1 MSDAVSEAKS
11 FVKSVRVFLAVSGVI
26 ALAAGLVLLIWPG
39 KSATVFAGIAV
50 AIIGAYFV
58 IGGLV
63 YIALAIFSKE
73 KGGWSRI
80 GHILLGLLYIVAG
93 VIMFANFYASTA
105 VLIVIAMVIIGVSW
119 IIDGIVS
126 LSLLKS
132 AASKTWTIIYA
143 IIAIIAGIV
152 VCFAPL
158 YSAAVVWMVI
168 GISLIVIGIVQ
179 IIRAITMKSD
189 VSAAEALA

>member
-1 MSDAVSEAKS
+1 M
-11 FVKSVRVFLAVSGVI
+11 KSVRVFLAVSGVI

-143 IIAIIAGIV
+143 IIAIIAGVV